1 MVLKSKNTIN
11 YKIVCQFVG
20 FNIIITL
27 ILLIRKKREERSIP
41 VTSSET
47 FKDITLRGLGRD
59 FISFS
64 FPSLFFCC
72 GKRKTKPWHWIGD
85 TFLFRQFERGM
96 SSLSLSPPCSNS
108 KDGDLI
114 DCLGF
119 ICFLEFFFIIIPEL
133 RSPTLKQG
141 DLDQVLNLID
151 NLEVQDCKKGNG
163 YKFHKILT

>member
-96 SSLSLSPPCSNS
+96 SSLSLPPV
-108 KDGDLI
+108 LI
-114 DCLGF
+114 PRTGIWLIALVSYVF
-119 ICFLEFFFIIIPEL
+119 WSFSLLLFLNCV
-133 RSPTLKQG
+133 
-141 DLDQVLNLID
+141 VLLLNKEILI
-151 NLEVQDCKKGNG
+151 
-163 YKFHKILT
+163 KFWT

>member
-59 FISFS
+59 FISFF
-64 FPSLFFCC
+64 FPFSLLLLW
-72 GKRKTKPWHWIGD
+72 KKEDKTLALDWGYI
-85 TFLFRQFERGM
+85 
-96 SSLSLSPPCSNS
+96 SL
-108 KDGDLI
+108 
-114 DCLGF
+114 
-119 ICFLEFFFIIIPEL
+119 
-133 RSPTLKQG
+133 
-141 DLDQVLNLID
+141 
-151 NLEVQDCKKGNG
+151 
-163 YKFHKILT
+163 